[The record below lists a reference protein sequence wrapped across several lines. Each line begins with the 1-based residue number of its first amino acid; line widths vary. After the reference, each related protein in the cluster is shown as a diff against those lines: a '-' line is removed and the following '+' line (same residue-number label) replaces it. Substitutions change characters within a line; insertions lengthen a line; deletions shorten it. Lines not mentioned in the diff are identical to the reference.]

1 MYGVVRFLD
10 TEPLPASTPEDY
22 PKIIKSGIDEEG
34 QHHKSPRGPSGTP
47 TDPQGTKD
55 FDLLVDTGREH
66 LLNVYLHRKGYNI
79 EMGFVTAGKE
89 AQHGVRYIMVEDD
102 KYHVRKWLPSST
114 SDLGSAW
121 GGSHEWSIWFNELWG
136 CKIEASWT
144 GITEEQKTKMRRG
157 MKSGEES
164 HDDKGDQM
172 EKVMQ
177 RYYNRLKW
185 CRAQCGEK
193 KPSFLCSKILQCWCQ
208 KEDWKYHK
216 TYCGTETPI
225 PEQYC

>member
-1 MYGVVRFLD
+1 
-10 TEPLPASTPEDY
+10 
-22 PKIIKSGIDEEG
+22 
-34 QHHKSPRGPSGTP
+34 
-47 TDPQGTKD
+47 
-55 FDLLVDTGREH
+55 
-66 LLNVYLHRKGYNI
+66 
-79 EMGFVTAGKE
+79 MGFVTAGKE

-121 GGSHEWSIWFNELWG
+121 GGSHEWVREQGAAITKSIWFNELWG

-144 GITEEQKTKMRRG
+144 GITEEQKTEIATWNKERADNRDDE
-157 MKSGEES
+157 GEES

-193 KPSFLCSKILQCWCQ
+193 KPSFLCSKCKMTRMEFTLHRDLHRLIV
-208 KEDWKYHK
+208 
-216 TYCGTETPI
+216 
-225 PEQYC
+225 